1 MLQRQSVADS
11 CYPSLPSPTL
21 AFLRSLNTL
30 PVGSLLCPITADC
43 HAAPPASM
51 TARSIEE
58 QQRAGLPLASLHVA
72 EILLAYEVGQ
82 CSRYWQEQ

>member
-21 AFLRSLNTL
+21 IFLRSLNAL
-30 PVGSLLCPITADC
+30 AVGSLLCPIAADC
-43 HAAPPASM
+43 HAAPSASM
-51 TARSIEE
+51 TPRSIEE
-58 QQRAGLPLASLHVA
+58 QQCAGLPLASLHVA